1 MSCLHLFALVVLATC
16 GLFCAVHANME
27 DTDGALSRSL
37 QQLYAGDSPFA
48 RSRGY
53 GHDLDWILGHQRAR
67 PSKRLSEFLGG
78 PGKRYSEFLGGPG
91 KRYSEFLGGP
101 GKRYSE
107 FLGGPGKRSVAD
119 DVMVAA
125 AERSLLH
132 SSSAEQQESGSAAGS
147 LRK

>member
-1 MSCLHLFALVVLATC
+1 MAGERRASRRSGELHHLLGHHPT
-16 GLFCAVHANME
+16 HS
-27 DTDGALSRSL
+27 DGALSRSL
-37 QQLYAGDSPFA
+37 QQLYAGDSPFG

-53 GHDLDWILGHQRAR
+53 GHDLDWILGHHRAR

-119 DVMVAA
+119 DVMAAA
-125 AERSLLH
+125 AERGLLH
-132 SSSAEQQESGSAAGS
+132 SAEQQESGSAASS